1 MKRFAYTVILLL
13 ACGEAYAQPGT
24 GVPPHKVPTLVDSMT
39 VMPYLTGSLNLFSG
53 QAFLAN
59 ASGPGIGGGVTFDF
73 TKTGQK
79 AGFMFDV
86 AFQDMYGAAQ
96 NGDCI
101 GSLVTGSSG
110 VSPSADA
117 YQYWDY
123 LLLEPF
129 LKLQTSSKQTGYFMI
144 GASFGMALL
153 SETVSIAPGYPY
165 KYTFWDGTPFGN
177 RFRLDLRAGV
187 GVQLAKIGTHALILE
202 ARAGYPLTNE
212 ISNYPNECTGG
223 VLGNWKIITIQG
235 NLGLRL

>member
-1 MKRFAYTVILLL
+1 MKRSLFLVILLL
-13 ACGEAYAQPGT
+13 AGAEAFAQPGT
-24 GVPPHKVPTLVDSMT
+24 GVPPRRVPTVGDSLT

-53 QAFLAN
+53 KAFLAN
-59 ASGPGIGGGVTFDF
+59 ATGPGFGGGVTFDF
-73 TKTGQK
+73 TKEGQK
-79 AGFMFDV
+79 AGFMCDI

-101 GSLVTGSSG
+101 GSLVTGSGG

-117 YQYWDY
+117 YQYWQY

-129 LKLQTSSKQTGYFMI
+129 LKLQTSSKRTGYFMI
-144 GASFGMALL
+144 GASFGMAVQ

-165 KYTFWDGTPFGN
+165 KYTSWDGTTFGN
-177 RFRLDLRAGV
+177 RFRLDIRAGV
-187 GVQLAKIGTHALILE
+187 GVELAKIGTHALILE

-223 VLGNWKIITIQG
+223 ELGNWKIITIQG